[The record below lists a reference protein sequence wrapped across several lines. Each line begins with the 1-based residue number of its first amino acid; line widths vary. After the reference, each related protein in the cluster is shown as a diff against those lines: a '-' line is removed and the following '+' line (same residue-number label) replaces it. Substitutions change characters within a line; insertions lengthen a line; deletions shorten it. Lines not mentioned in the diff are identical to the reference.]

1 MTHEVQNDARSTND
15 APAGANDFSMKR
27 KLTEHLLG
35 VAFVSLIFLVLI
47 FSVEAEKKP
56 QNPAGNAEIEAL
68 LKLESLDAANPLHRA
83 LLRETL
89 NVYYPD
95 HPGRADSLL
104 RAIDR
109 YRAGRAKE
117 IARKAGLYQGL
128 SGGKLWQ
135 LAGMYL
141 KFILAYLV
149 VMLLTYYGVQTL
161 AVLRF
166 VRMKQN
172 RDSCLAELAN
182 SLANIRLRKEI
193 SQIFSDLARS
203 AGLLAKAAGKGIAYL
218 VLFSPAYVIAY
229 SFRTGF
235 NTDTFFFLVLL
246 GVISNGLLITYAQKF
261 YTFLAAESRKGYV
274 ETAIVKGLHNNY
286 RYGAADGI
294 SPRAILRWK
303 KQFPGHV
310 FQHIY
315 LNARYQYLS
324 TFKEQASFLITGL
337 VIIEMALNIQGHL
350 CYEML
355 QNILYKQ
362 FDVVFAIGLGI
373 FWVVKATE
381 IAADYWQEAETRKYE
396 NR

>member
-1 MTHEVQNDARSTND
+1 MTTIAAQ
-15 APAGANDFSMKR
+15 ANGFSMKR
-27 KLTEHLLG
+27 KLTEHLLSI
-35 VAFVSLIFLVLI
+35 AFVSLIFLALI
-47 FSVEAEKKP
+47 FSVEAENKP
-56 QNPAGNAEIEAL
+56 GNPAGNAEIEAL
-68 LKLESLDAANPLHRA
+68 LRLESLDITNPLHRA

-135 LAGMYL
+135 LTGMYF

-172 RDSCLAELAN
+172 RTSYLAELAAC
-182 SLANIRLRKEI
+182 LAGIPRQKDLPQILR
-193 SQIFSDLARS
+193 DLARS

-261 YTFLAAESRKGYV
+261 YTFLVAESRKGYV
-274 ETAIVKGLHNNY
+274 ETAIVKGLNNNY
-286 RYGAADGI
+286 LPGATEGI
-294 SPRAILRWK
+294 STLSILRWEK
-303 KQFPGHV
+303 RFPGHV

-324 TFKEQASFLITGL
+324 TLKEQASFLITGL

-381 IAADYWQEAETRKYE
+381 IAADYWLEAETRKYE

>member
-1 MTHEVQNDARSTND
+1 
-15 APAGANDFSMKR
+15 MKR

-35 VAFVSLIFLVLI
+35 IALVSLIFLVLI
-47 FSVEAEKKP
+47 FNVEKEKKP
-56 QNPAGNAEIEAL
+56 QNSAGNAEIEAL
-68 LKLESLDAANPLHRA
+68 LRLESLDVANPLHRA

-89 NVYYPD
+89 ELYYPGE
-95 HPGRADSLL
+95 PGRADSLL

-109 YRAGRAKE
+109 YRAERARE

-128 SGGKLWQ
+128 SGGKLWE
-135 LAGMYL
+135 LGGMYL

-161 AVLRF
+161 AALRF

-172 RDSCLAELAN
+172 RESYLAELAN
-182 SLANIRLRKEI
+182 SLANIRRRKEV
-193 SQIFSDLARS
+193 SQILSDLARS
-203 AGLLAKAAGKGIAYL
+203 AGLLAKAAGKGFAYL

-261 YTFLAAESRKGYV
+261 YTFLVAESRKGYV
-274 ETAIVKGLHNNY
+274 ETAIVKGLHNDY
-286 RYGAADGI
+286 RYGATDGI

-310 FQHIY
+310 FQHIF
-315 LNARYQYLS
+315 LNARYQYLA

-381 IAADYWQEAETRKYE
+381 IAADYWREAETRKYE